1 MSEWINV
8 EDRLPASGSIVFFD
22 CEDQS
27 GICIYTDGQW
37 IELVESPFWS
47 MYEGWV
53 SRSSGGE
60 VNVNQWHPLPAPP
73 TEPL

>member
-1 MSEWINV
+1 MSEWISV
-8 EDRLPASGSIVFFD
+8 QDRLPVSGSIVFFD
-22 CEDQS
+22 CDDQS
-27 GICIYTDGQW
+27 GLCIYNDGRW
-37 IELVESPFWS
+37 IELGESPFWS
-47 MYEGWV
+47 TGEGWV